1 MIRGLLTV
9 LLWIL
14 ATAVLV
20 LLLGALGGI
29 GPRELGLAALVALP
43 IGWFAAKALVRG
55 RPS

>member
-14 ATAVLV
+14 ASAVLV

-43 IGWFAAKALVRG
+43 ISWFGAKALVRG